1 MKKENAFWGVGLI
14 QWNFLDSKNGENEK
28 LPFDWVIKKIHS
40 MNPTYIQKPAKTAFC
55 EKFRKKLKICRF
67 SFTFMAYVFK
77 HSFNNNYIHA
87 PLQKFKCHGIDDVI

>member
-40 MNPTYIQKPAKTAFC
+40 MNPTYVQKPAKTTFC
-55 EKFRKKLKICRF
+55 EKISEILKFRKK
-67 SFTFMAYVFK
+67 
-77 HSFNNNYIHA
+77 N
-87 PLQKFKCHGIDDVI
+87 